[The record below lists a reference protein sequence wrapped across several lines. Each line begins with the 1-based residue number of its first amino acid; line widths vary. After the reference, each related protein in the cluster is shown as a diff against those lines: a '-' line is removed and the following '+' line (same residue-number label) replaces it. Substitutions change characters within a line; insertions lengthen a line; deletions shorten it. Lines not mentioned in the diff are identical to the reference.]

1 MANPLFNSILNTL
14 DAQSINSTAGA
25 VGQPASTVAQCLK
38 TCIASVFAGLAGK
51 SGDPSALRRIM
62 DLAPSGGEVSWSQMT
77 GEASGAYSPLIATGK
92 RTLSALFGN
101 SEGDVNNAIS
111 RECNLQPGIT
121 AKLLTLAAPMVLG
134 FLNRHMRSEGM
145 SIIDLGRA
153 LQRETPAI
161 RSALPA
167 GLASLF
173 WPTAGVTEEAPVV
186 AQTVQ
191 RETARASSGWI
202 PAAVALAAL
211 LAGFFWLFHHNT
223 RQPTTANL
231 STPPAPATGMASRAV
246 TPPATNT
253 GLTAVNLHFNTG
265 SSTLRPRSQQE
276 LRKVVSVLQ
285 ANPNTKVTIS
295 GFTDNVGNADR
306 NIALS
311 QARANTVM
319 ADLTHSGISKD
330 RMTVQGYGEQNPVA
344 DNGTT
349 QGRAQNRRVEVAPQ

>member
-14 DAQSINSTAGA
+14 DAQSIGSIAGSL
-25 VGQPASTVAQCLK
+25 GQPAHTVSKCLK
-38 TCIASVFAGLAGK
+38 TCIASVFAGLADK

-62 DLAPSGGEVSWSQMT
+62 DLAPSGSDVGWSQMSSEVSNA
-77 GEASGAYSPLIATGK
+77 GSPLIVSGK

-111 RECNLQPGIT
+111 RECGLQPGIT
-121 AKLLTLAAPMVLG
+121 ARLLALTAPMVLG

-145 SIIDLGRA
+145 SIIDLGRS

-161 RSALPA
+161 QNALPA
-167 GLASLF
+167 GLSGLF
-173 WPTAGVTEEAPVV
+173 WPTGRVTEEAPVV

-211 LAGFFWLFHHNT
+211 LAGFFWLFHHNV
-223 RQPTTANL
+223 RQPTTAHVYT
-231 STPPAPATGMASRAV
+231 TPSPVTGMASRAI
-246 TPPATNT
+246 PPSTMNT
-253 GLTAVNLHFNTG
+253 GLAAVNLHFQTG
-265 SSTLRPRSQQE
+265 SSALRSGSQQE
-276 LRKVVSVLQ
+276 LRKVVSVLKT
-285 ANPNTKVTIS
+285 NPGMKVKIS
-295 GFTDNVGNADR
+295 GFTDNTGTSDKNL
-306 NIALS
+306 NLS

-319 ADLTHSGISKD
+319 GDLVRNGISQD
-330 RMTVQGYGEQNPVA
+330 RMSVEGYGEQNPIA
-344 DNGTT
+344 DNGTS

>member
-1 MANPLFNSILNTL
+1 
-14 DAQSINSTAGA
+14 
-25 VGQPASTVAQCLK
+25 
-38 TCIASVFAGLAGK
+38 
-51 SGDPSALRRIM
+51 
-62 DLAPSGGEVSWSQMT
+62 
-77 GEASGAYSPLIATGK
+77 
-92 RTLSALFGN
+92 
-101 SEGDVNNAIS
+101 
-111 RECNLQPGIT
+111 
-121 AKLLTLAAPMVLG
+121 
-134 FLNRHMRSEGM
+134 
-145 SIIDLGRA
+145 
-153 LQRETPAI
+153 
-161 RSALPA
+161 
-167 GLASLF
+167 
-173 WPTAGVTEEAPVV
+173 V

-223 RQPTTANL
+223 RQPTTAHVY
-231 STPPAPATGMASRAV
+231 TTPAPATGMASRAV

-253 GLTAVNLHFNTG
+253 GLTAVNLHFDTG

-276 LRKVVSVLQ
+276 LRKVVSVLKS
-285 ANPNTKVTIS
+285 NPNMKVTIT

-330 RMTVQGYGEQNPVA
+330 RMTVQGNGEQNPVA